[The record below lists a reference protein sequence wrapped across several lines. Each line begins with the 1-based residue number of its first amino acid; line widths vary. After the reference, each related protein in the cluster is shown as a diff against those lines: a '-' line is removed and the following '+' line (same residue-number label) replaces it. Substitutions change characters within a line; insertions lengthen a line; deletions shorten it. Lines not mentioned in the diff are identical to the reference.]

1 MKKSTLKIH
10 SHFIDKHKHAPF
22 LAQKRQ
28 DSITHEII
36 EEGDEVVFCS
46 VCKSAF
52 MVDSWEYI
60 GRSHCHQS
68 QTLKKVPALRSL
80 SLDRKKIEKR
90 KKVAF
95 YKKHSGG
102 VLMAIFILVGVFGM
116 LTMAINALNAPATS
130 ISVQGISITEK
141 HYINNGKKY
150 YQAQN
155 YTEAE
160 NYYIKTLNINPS
172 NTEALHLL
180 EQLENE
186 YLLALEE
193 ADRFFKSNNYDD
205 AKYWYKKAIKYKPNS
220 AYPTGQLSLIIQAQA
235 EPPNSFIKTE
245 NLKVNAQHSILKEYP
260 KEWEEFIN
268 KDEKLY
274 FWVENLQ
281 KTEVLLSYESGLV
294 ELRSLEK
301 REIKEKETQK
311 ENPKNSVSSSTN
323 TKSVV
328 QNHKDISPEEM
339 TKLRAEIEKK
349 IKIGKL
355 LNTFKGA
362 KMPQA
367 TFIYAELFLKEFD
380 KLDKKT
386 IQKAEEINSNL
397 NYGSIA
403 VISKGNKIYYYTLDK
418 RGARQVNQFSTFH
431 FKKNEK
437 MILSD
442 NGRYFL
448 IQNEDK
454 MLHLYDAITKTLL
467 KSMRT
472 NEHKPFL
479 GNVYFDLENNEIVA
493 STEMGES
500 RWNIGN

>member
-1 MKKSTLKIH
+1 MKKSISKIY
-10 SHFIDKHKHAPF
+10 SHFIDKTKHAHF

-80 SLDRKKIEKR
+80 SLDKKKIEKR

-95 YKKHSGG
+95 YKKYSGA
-102 VLMAIFILVGVFGM
+102 VLMATCVLVGVFGM
-116 LTMAINALNAPATS
+116 IGMAINALTSPATNMN
-130 ISVQGISITEK
+130 VQGISITEK

-160 NYYIKTLNINPS
+160 SYYIKTLNINPS

-193 ADRFFKSNNYDD
+193 ADRFFKAQKYDD
-205 AKYWYKKAIKYKPNS
+205 AKYWYKKATEYKPNS
-220 AYPTGQLSLIIQAQA
+220 EYPTKQLSLVTQAQA
-235 EPPNSFIKTE
+235 EPPTSFVSTE
-245 NLKVNAQHSILKEYP
+245 NLNTENQYSILKEYP
-260 KEWEEFIN
+260 KEWEGFIN

-281 KTEVLLSYESGLV
+281 TTEVLLSYENGLI
-294 ELRSLEK
+294 ELRSLKADEETEK
-301 REIKEKETQK
+301 
-311 ENPKNSVSSSTN
+311 
-323 TKSVV
+323 
-328 QNHKDISPEEM
+328 
-339 TKLRAEIEKK
+339 AEF
-349 IKIGKL
+349 GKL
-355 LNTFKGA
+355 LNTFQGA

-367 TFIYAELFLKEFD
+367 TFVYAELFLSEFEKLNEKE
-380 KLDKKT
+380 KQELDEKIKF
-386 IQKAEEINSNL
+386 
-397 NYGSIA
+397 NYESIA
-403 VISKGNKIYYYTLDK
+403 AISKGNRIYYYTLDG

-431 FKKNEK
+431 FKKNDK

-442 NGRYFL
+442 NGRYFM
-448 IQNEDK
+448 IQNTDK
-454 MLHLYDAITKTLL
+454 ILHLYDARNKTLL

-472 NEHKPFL
+472 NEHKPFF
-479 GNVYFDLENNEIVA
+479 GNAYFDLEKNEIVA
-493 STEMGES
+493 VTKMGES
-500 RWNIGN
+500 RWNISGN

>member
-1 MKKSTLKIH
+1 MKKSTSKIH
-10 SHFIDKHKHAPF
+10 SHFIDKHKHAHF

-36 EEGDEVVFCS
+36 QAGDEVVFCS

-95 YKKHSGG
+95 YKKHSGA
-102 VLMAIFILVGVFGM
+102 VVMAIFVLAGVFGM
-116 LTMAINALNAPATS
+116 LTMAINALNAPATN

-141 HYINNGKKY
+141 HYITNGKKY

-160 NYYIKTLNINPS
+160 RFYIKALNINPS
-172 NTEALHLL
+172 NTEAMHLL

-193 ADRFFKSNNYDD
+193 ADRFFKSNSYDD
-205 AKYWYKKAIKYKPNS
+205 AKYWYKKATKYKPNS
-220 AYPTGQLSLIIQAQA
+220 EYPTKQLSLILQAQA

-245 NLKVNAQHSILKEYP
+245 NLNTEKKYSILKEYP
-260 KEWEEFIN
+260 KEWESFIN

-294 ELRSLEK
+294 ELRSLEERK
-301 REIKEKETQK
+301 KNNEKPEFLIESTHKAVSKEKTK
-311 ENPKNSVSSSTN
+311 KNF
-323 TKSVV
+323 
-328 QNHKDISPEEM
+328 DG
-339 TKLRAEIEKK
+339 IEKNTEF
-349 IKIGKL
+349 GKL
-355 LNTFKGA
+355 LNTFQGA
-362 KMPQA
+362 KLPQA
-367 TFIYAELFLKEFD
+367 NFVYGELFLKEFE
-380 KLDKKT
+380 KVKENKKQNIKFT
-386 IQKAEEINSNL
+386 YEAIS
-397 NYGSIA
+397 

-431 FKKNEK
+431 FKTNEK
-437 MILSD
+437 MILSE
-442 NGRYFL
+442 NGRYFM
-448 IQNEDK
+448 IQNTDK
-454 MLHLYDAITKTLL
+454 ILHLYDARTKTLL
-467 KSMRT
+467 KSLRT
-472 NEHKPFL
+472 NEHQPFV
-479 GNVYFDLENNEIVA
+479 GNAFFDLENNQIVA

-500 RWNIGN
+500 RWGIGN

>member
-1 MKKSTLKIH
+1 MKKSTSKIH
-10 SHFIDKHKHAPF
+10 SHFIDKIKHAHF
-22 LAQKRQ
+22 LAQQRQ

-36 EEGDEVVFCS
+36 KEGDEVVFCS

-68 QTLKKVPALRSL
+68 QTLKKVPVLRSL
-80 SLDRKKIEKR
+80 SLDKKKIEKR

-95 YKKHSGG
+95 YKKHSGA
-102 VLMAIFILVGVFGM
+102 VLMTTCVLLGVVGMIG
-116 LTMAINALNAPATS
+116 MAINTLTSPATNMS
-130 ISVQGISITEK
+130 IQGISITEK

-160 NYYIKTLNINPS
+160 SYYIKALNINPS

-193 ADRFFKSNNYDD
+193 AERFFKLQKYDD
-205 AKYWYKKAIKYKPNS
+205 AKYWYKKATNYKPNS
-220 AYPTGQLSLIIQAQA
+220 EYPTKQLSLITQAQA
-235 EPPNSFIKTE
+235 EPPTSFVSTE
-245 NLKVNAQHSILKEYP
+245 NLNIENQYSILKEYP
-260 KEWEEFIN
+260 KRWDNFIN

-281 KTEVLLSYESGLV
+281 KTEVLLSYENGLI
-294 ELRSLEK
+294 ELRSLKANE
-301 REIKEKETQK
+301 EIK
-311 ENPKNSVSSSTN
+311 KN
-323 TKSVV
+323 KSLE
-328 QNHKDISPEEM
+328 S
-339 TKLRAEIEKK
+339 EIEKNTEF
-349 IKIGKL
+349 GKL
-355 LNTFKGA
+355 LTTFQGT

-367 TFIYAELFLKEFD
+367 TFVYTELFLREFEKLNEKEKEDIVEKVKFSY
-380 KLDKKT
+380 
-386 IQKAEEINSNL
+386 E
-397 NYGSIA
+397 SIA

-431 FKKNEK
+431 FKKNKK

-442 NGRYFL
+442 DGRYFM
-448 IQNEDK
+448 IQNADK
-454 MLHLYDAITKTLL
+454 IIHLYDARNKTLL

-472 NEHKPFL
+472 NEHKPFI
-479 GNVYFDLENNEIVA
+479 GNAHFDLEKSEIVA
-493 STEMGES
+493 QTKKGES
-500 RWNIGN
+500 RWNIISREMEIGN